1 MKMSTAQAN
10 EKAINEKVNV
20 DAKMNEAEVYQSM
33 GLIAEAIAIYEQLLS
48 DKSDLDPEK
57 QKQIETKLKLLETKN
72 AHLEEQTT
80 EKLST
85 ADLSYIKET
94 LSLDEDVSAV
104 LDSAFAFKEL
114 GLFSEASSEYER
126 LFKLGYPVAEIVP
139 ELVQCYLK
147 MYSIPEVVRKIIE
160 QIEKKKLGDQEKGEV
175 FFLAGLEMEKNG
187 HKAQAANLYESAM
200 GCDPENDEVKE
211 KVNVITASLSTGS
224 KYDYLLNQKLMNT
237 EQLKQALVMSK
248 NMNKSVEFILIDQHN
263 IRKEDVGKSLSLYYG
278 CPFKSYS
285 NEMVTPVELIGN
297 LREKFLLHELWV
309 PLSWDQDGVSVLVDD
324 PRDLGKTDNIKALM
338 KTKKLVMSVG
348 VKEDIQAFIK
358 RFFSTS
364 TEDETGI
371 SDSTVGDV
379 DELIPDISFEE
390 EEEVE
395 DDSGDYDEASGKVVK
410 LVDHVIVAAYR
421 KNASDI
427 HIEPSPATKSL
438 GIRFRVDGLCQE
450 YMNVP
455 NSMARAILSRIKIM
469 GGLDIAERRLPQ
481 DGKIK
486 FKRRGVP
493 EFELRLATLPS
504 PGGFEDAVLRILAK
518 AGAMKITEM
527 GLSERN
533 LKVLL
538 KAISNPYGLVLVV
551 GPTGSGKTTS
561 LHAALGHI
569 NKPETKI
576 WTAEDPIE
584 ISQLGMRQVEVH
596 SRIGLDFA
604 RVMRAFLRA
613 DPDVI
618 MIGEMR
624 DEETASIGIEA
635 SLTGHLVLS
644 TLHTNSAPETVTR
657 LLDMGLNP
665 LNFSDAFLGVMA
677 QRLVR
682 RLCPKCKEEYNPTEE
697 EFSDIVEYYG
707 EEYFSQTGFEHNQD
721 IILYRAKGCEA
732 CSNLGYKG
740 RLGIHEL
747 MDGTAEIKLLIKN
760 AVPTEKIFAQ
770 ATDDGMSTLK
780 QDGIEKVFA
789 GATDMKE
796 VRRVCLG

>member
-1 MKMSTAQAN
+1 MSSAQPNA
-10 EKAINEKVNV
+10 KINV
-20 DAKMNEAEVYQSM
+20 DAKLNEANVYQSM
-33 GLIAEAIAIYEQLLS
+33 GLMSEAIAIYEQILTEV
-48 DKSDLDPEK
+48 SDLDSET
-57 QKQIETKLKLLETKN
+57 QKQVKSKLRQLETKS
-72 AHLEEQTT
+72 AHLEEDKPD
-80 EKLST
+80 KLST
-85 ADLSYIKET
+85 EDLSYIKQT
-94 LSLDEDVSAV
+94 LAIDEDVSAV

-114 GLFSEASSEYER
+114 GLYSEACTEYEK
-126 LFKLGYPVAEIVP
+126 LFKLGYPASDVIP
-139 ELVQCYLK
+139 DLVQCYLE
-147 MYSIPEVVRKIIE
+147 MYSRAEVVNKIKALATKEKLDIRE
-160 QIEKKKLGDQEKGEV
+160 KSEVVFFSGMELEKKGFSEQAFALYKA
-175 FFLAGLEMEKNG
+175 AGKV
-187 HKAQAANLYESAM
+187 
-200 GCDPENDEVKE
+200 DPENEEIKE
-211 KVNVITASLSTGS
+211 KINFMTASLSTGS
-224 KYDYLLNQKLMNT
+224 KYDYLLNQKVMTT

-248 NMNKSVEFILIDQHN
+248 KINKSVEFILIDKFN
-263 IRKEDVGKSLSLYYG
+263 IKKEEVGKSLSLYYG
-278 CPFKSYS
+278 CPFRSYS
-285 NEMVTPVELIGN
+285 DEFAVPVELIGK
-297 LREKFLLHELWV
+297 LKEAFLLHELWV
-309 PLSWDQDGVSVLVDD
+309 PLSWDQEGVSVLVDD
-324 PRDLGKTDNIKALM
+324 PRDLFKTDNIKALM
-338 KTKKLVMSVG
+338 KTKKLVLSVG
-348 VKEDIQAFIK
+348 IKEDISLFIK
-358 RFFSTS
+358 RFFKKSDAVDD
-364 TEDETGI
+364 EDNVSSAI
-371 SDSTVGDV
+371 GDV

-390 EEEVE
+390 EDETE
-395 DDSGDYDEASGKVVK
+395 DDSEDYDEASGKVVK
-410 LVDHVIVAAYR
+410 LVDHILVAAYR

-427 HIEPSPATKSL
+427 HIEPSPVLKSL

-486 FKRRGVP
+486 FKRKGIP
-493 EFELRLATLPS
+493 AFELRLATLPS
-504 PGGFEDAVLRILAK
+504 PEGFEDAVLRILAK
-518 AGAMKITEM
+518 AGAMKVSEM

-538 KAISNPYGLVLVV
+538 EIISNPYGLVLVV

-584 ISQLGMRQVEVH
+584 ISQPGLRQVEVNH
-596 SRIGLDFA
+596 RIGLDFA

-624 DEETASIGIEA
+624 DEETAAIGIEA

-682 RLCPKCKEEYNPTEE
+682 RLCKCKEEFHPSEE
-697 EFSDIVEYYG
+697 EFQDIVEYYG
-707 EEYFSQTGFEHNQD
+707 KEFFPRCGIEYSKDLTMFRT
-721 IILYRAKGCEA
+721 KGCEA
-732 CSNLGYKG
+732 CGNTGYKG

-747 MDGTAEIKLLIKN
+747 MAGTKEIKLMIKN
-760 AVPTEKIFAQ
+760 ADTTENIFKQ
-770 ATDDGMSTLK
+770 AMDDGMSTLK
-780 QDGIEKVFA
+780 QDGIEKAFK
-789 GATDMKE
+789 GETDIKE
-796 VRRVCLG
+796 VMRVCIG